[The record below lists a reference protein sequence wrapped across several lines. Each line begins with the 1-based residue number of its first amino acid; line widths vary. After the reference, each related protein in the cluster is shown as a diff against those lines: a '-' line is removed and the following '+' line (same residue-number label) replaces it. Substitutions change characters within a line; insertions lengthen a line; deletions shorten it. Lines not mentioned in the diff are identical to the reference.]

1 MKRDGRKFEQHQPV
15 AGLSRRDWLLNLGSA
30 VILSG
35 FAGMP
40 GESQQSEHTSA
51 TALPPGLYTPSIDH
65 VTHALNQD
73 GPFFSIPPGAETQ
86 FVRPRSG
93 PFLPQAF
100 SFEEFTVI
108 RRLVEL
114 ILGEDLKTATAQQAA
129 GAPASLYDEVAEWI
143 DLVVFSSPGVR
154 AAARNLTPEQRA
166 LAVAYFTS
174 EEPVQELETFEPE
187 RICMEGLAWLQQ
199 EIQRKFFRT
208 FLTAP
213 PATQL
218 ELLAAISDSRPDPAV
233 SNAGTLFFA
242 FLKAEAI
249 RGYYTSRWG
258 LKELNYTG
266 NSFYGQS
273 PGCGSHASPDGDTSP
288 VRDKTGANEQKN
300 GATPNNEK
308 FSAHPLLGF

>member
-1 MKRDGRKFEQHQPV
+1 MNHDHRKSERDQPV
-15 AGLSRRDWLLNLGSA
+15 ARLSRRDWLLNFGSV
-30 VILSG
+30 VILPG
-35 FAGMP
+35 FAGAP
-40 GESQQSEHTSA
+40 GESQQTEHTFT

-154 AAARNLTPEQRA
+154 AAARNLMPEQRA

-174 EEPVQELETFEPE
+174 EEPVHELETFEPE
-187 RICMEGLAWLQQ
+187 RICKEGLAWLQQ
-199 EIQRKFFRT
+199 ETERRSFGT
-208 FLTAP
+208 FLAVP
-213 PATQL
+213 PATQS
-218 ELLAAISDSRPDPAV
+218 ELLASISDVRPDPDIHT
-233 SNAGTLFFA
+233 AGTRLFA

-249 RGYYTSRWG
+249 RGYYTSRLG
-258 LKELNYTG
+258 LKELNYAG

-273 PGCGSHASPDGDTSP
+273 PGCGSHSSPDGDRNS
-288 VRDKTGANEQKN
+288 VRDRLTGE
-300 GATPNNEK
+300 
-308 FSAHPLLGF
+308 

>member
-1 MKRDGRKFEQHQPV
+1 MKDDRKFEHEQPV
-15 AGLSRRDWLLNLGSA
+15 EGLSRRDWLLNFGSA

-40 GESQQSEHTSA
+40 GESQQTEHAIA
-51 TALPPGLYTPSIDH
+51 TALPPGLYTPSMDH
-65 VTHALNQD
+65 VTRALNQE
-73 GPFFSIPPGAETQ
+73 GLFLSIAPGAETE

-100 SFEEFTVI
+100 SSEEFAAI

-114 ILGEDLKTATAQQAA
+114 ILGENLKTAPAQTAV
-129 GAPASLYDEVAEWI
+129 GAPETPYDEVAAWI
-143 DLVVFSSPGVR
+143 DLVVFSGPRVR

-174 EEPVQELETFEPE
+174 EEPVRELEIFEPE
-187 RICMEGLAWLQQ
+187 RTCKEGLAWLQQ
-199 EIQRKFFRT
+199 ETERRSIKT

-213 PATQL
+213 PAMQL
-218 ELLAAISDSRPDPAV
+218 ELVSFISDSRTDLAV
-233 SNAGTLFFA
+233 THAGTRFFD

-249 RGYYTSRWG
+249 RGYYTSRLG
-258 LKELNYTG
+258 LKELNYAG

-273 PGCGSHASPDGDTSP
+273 PGCGHQPSSDHPSHNPD
-288 VRDKTGANEQKN
+288 V
-300 GATPNNEK
+300 
-308 FSAHPLLGF
+308 

>member
-1 MKRDGRKFEQHQPV
+1 MKHDDRKFEQDQLV
-15 AGLSRRDWLLNLGSA
+15 AGLSRRDWLLNFGSA
-30 VILSG
+30 VILAG

-40 GESQQSEHTSA
+40 GESQQTEHTFT

-100 SFEEFTVI
+100 SSEEFTVI

-114 ILGEDLKTATAQQAA
+114 ILGEDLKTAPAQQDA
-129 GAPASLYDEVAEWI
+129 GAPESLYDEVAEWI
-143 DLVVFSSPGVR
+143 DLVVFSGPGVR
-154 AAARNLTPEQRA
+154 AAARDLTPDQRA
-166 LAVAYFTS
+166 LAVAYFTT
-174 EEPVQELETFEPE
+174 EEPVHELETFEPE
-187 RICMEGLAWLQQ
+187 RICKEGLAWLQQ
-199 EIQRKFFRT
+199 ETERRSFKT
-208 FLTAP
+208 FLTVP

-218 ELLAAISDSRPDPAV
+218 ELLASISDSRPDPAV
-233 SNAGTLFFA
+233 SNAGTWFFS

-249 RGYYTSRWG
+249 RGYYTSRLG

-273 PGCGSHASPDGDTSP
+273 PGCGSRSLPDGVTNS
-288 VRDKTGANEQKN
+288 VRDRAEGRFK
-300 GATPNNEK
+300 
-308 FSAHPLLGF
+308 

>member
-1 MKRDGRKFEQHQPV
+1 MKPDERKFEQEQPV

-35 FAGMP
+35 FAGLP
-40 GESQQSEHTSA
+40 GESQQTEHTFA

-65 VTHALNQD
+65 VTHALNQE
-73 GPFFSIPPGAETQ
+73 GPFFSIPQGAETQ
-86 FVRPRSG
+86 FIRPRSG

-100 SFEEFTVI
+100 SSQEFTVI

-114 ILGEDLKTATAQQAA
+114 ILGEDLKTTPAQQPA

-154 AAARNLTPEQRA
+154 AAARSLTPEQRA

-174 EEPVQELETFEPE
+174 EEPVHELETFEPE
-187 RICMEGLAWLQQ
+187 RICIEGLAWLQQ
-199 EIQRKFFRT
+199 EAERRSFRT
-208 FLTAP
+208 FLAVP

-218 ELLAAISDSRPDPAV
+218 ELLASVSDSPPDPAM
-233 SNAGTLFFA
+233 SNAGKSFFA

-249 RGYYTSRWG
+249 RGYYTSRLG
-258 LKELNYTG
+258 LQELSYKG
-266 NSFYGQS
+266 NAFYGQS
-273 PGCGSHASPDGDTSP
+273 PGCESHSSPDGDTNS
-288 VRDKTGANEQKN
+288 VRDRTEG
-300 GATPNNEK
+300 
-308 FSAHPLLGF
+308 GFKSQG

>member
-1 MKRDGRKFEQHQPV
+1 MKHDDRKVEQDQPV

-40 GESQQSEHTSA
+40 GESQQTEHTFT

-73 GPFFSIPPGAETQ
+73 GPFFPLPPGAETQ

-100 SFEEFTVI
+100 SSEEFVVI

-114 ILGEDLKTATAQQAA
+114 ILGEGLKTAPAQQAA
-129 GAPASLYDEVAEWI
+129 GAPESLYDEVAEWI
-143 DLVVFSSPGVR
+143 DLVVFSSPEVR

-166 LAVAYFTS
+166 LAVAYFTT
-174 EEPVQELETFEPE
+174 EEPVRELENFEPE

-199 EIQRKFFRT
+199 ESERRT
-208 FLTAP
+208 FRAFLAVP
-213 PATQL
+213 RATQL
-218 ELLAAISDSRPDPAV
+218 ELLASISDSRPDPAV
-233 SNAGTLFFA
+233 RNAGTSFFA

-249 RGYYTSRWG
+249 RGYYTSRLG
-258 LKELNYTG
+258 LKELNYAG

-273 PGCGSHASPDGDTSP
+273 PGCGSHSSPDGDASSVQGRP
-288 VRDKTGANEQKN
+288 EGRSK
-300 GATPNNEK
+300 
-308 FSAHPLLGF
+308 

>member
-1 MKRDGRKFEQHQPV
+1 MNRDDRKLEQDQN
-15 AGLSRRDWLLNLGSA
+15 AAALSRRDWLLNFGSA

-40 GESQQSEHTSA
+40 GESQQTEHTLN

-93 PFLPQAF
+93 PFFPQAF
-100 SFEEFTVI
+100 SSEEFTVI

-114 ILGEDLKTATAQQAA
+114 ILGEDLKTAPVQQAA
-129 GAPASLYDEVAEWI
+129 GAPETVYDEVAEWI
-143 DLVVFSSPGVR
+143 DLVAFSGPGVR
-154 AAARNLTPEQRA
+154 AAARELTPEQRA

-174 EEPVQELETFEPE
+174 EEPVRELETFEPD
-187 RICMEGLAWLQQ
+187 RICKEGLAWLQQ
-199 EIQRKFFRT
+199 ETERRSFRKF
-208 FLTAP
+208 LTIP
-213 PATQL
+213 PATQS
-218 ELLAAISDSRPDPAV
+218 ELLASVSDIRPDPAT
-233 SNAGTLFFA
+233 SNAGTRLFA

-249 RGYYTSRWG
+249 RAYYTSRSG

-273 PGCGSHASPDGDTSP
+273 PGCQGHSLSHGDTNSSPDGAQL
-288 VRDKTGANEQKN
+288 RFK
-300 GATPNNEK
+300 
-308 FSAHPLLGF
+308 

>member
-1 MKRDGRKFEQHQPV
+1 MNRDDTKFEQDQSF
-15 AGLSRRDWLLNLGSA
+15 ARLSRRDWLLNFGSA

-40 GESQQSEHTSA
+40 GESQQTEHAFS

-93 PFLPQAF
+93 PFLPRAF
-100 SFEEFTVI
+100 SSEEFTVI

-114 ILGEDLKTATAQQAA
+114 ILGEDLKTDPAQQPA
-129 GAPASLYDEVAEWI
+129 GAPETLYDEVAEWI
-143 DLVVFSSPGVR
+143 DLVAFSGPGVR
-154 AAARNLTPEQRA
+154 AAARDLTPEHRA

-174 EEPVQELETFEPE
+174 EEPVHELETFEPE
-187 RICMEGLAWLQQ
+187 RICKGGLAWLQQ
-199 EIQRKFFRT
+199 ETERRSFRKF
-208 FLTAP
+208 LTVP

-218 ELLAAISDSRPDPAV
+218 ELLASISDVRPDPAI
-233 SNAGTLFFA
+233 SNAGTRLFA
-242 FLKAEAI
+242 FLKAEAV
-249 RGYYTSRWG
+249 RGYYTSRLG
-258 LKELNYTG
+258 LKELNYTA

-273 PGCGSHASPDGDTSP
+273 PGCGIHSLPDGDTNS
-288 VRDKTGANEQKN
+288 VRERAEVRFK
-300 GATPNNEK
+300 
-308 FSAHPLLGF
+308 